1 MKPTT
6 TNHNGFWRHEGL
18 YKGETIMVRTALRK
32 AWKTIAD
39 FLNSVTKTKAGA
51 LALIAVVMLLGILLN
66 YVILPAIFSGTP
78 LLGSQEYKA
87 YKYAKKEAKK
97 NFWHITKFPSYSK
110 TTIYQNYSTP
120 SGVTDCKKSWTISG
134 TMICEN
140 KMRMETYVD
149 FEATVV
155 KYSYGAYRC
164 VSFTYE

>member
-1 MKPTT
+1 
-6 TNHNGFWRHEGL
+6 
-18 YKGETIMVRTALRK
+18 MVRTALRK

-39 FLNSVTKTKAGA
+39 FLNSVTKTKVGA

-110 TTIYQNYSTP
+110 TTIYKIPASL
-120 SGVTDCKKSWTISG
+120 SGATTAKKTWIISG

-149 FEATVV
+149 FEATVEM
-155 KYSYGAYRC
+155 YSFGSYKC